1 MTQPTL
7 FSEGPRP
14 RRRAAAGP
22 RFTPRELARLLRLP
36 EPTAEQDAIIS
47 APVEPLLV
55 VAGAGSGKTET
66 MASRVVWL
74 VANGY
79 AHPGEIHGQTFTRK
93 AAGELSHRVRTR
105 LGQLGRR
112 LGRDEALAGEPTIST
127 YHAYAARVVTEHG
140 LRAGYEPS
148 ARLLTEAARWQ
159 IVDSLVRTY
168 TGEMTGLNRAPGTV
182 TDDVLALS
190 GELAEHLVGPD
201 DLAAWTGRFFADV
214 QEYPGRVYKDVSDVL
229 RRQQSRLTL
238 LPLVRLYE
246 QRKHDLEA
254 MDFGDQMARA
264 ARVARDHP
272 EVGAIERGRFR
283 IVLLDEYQD
292 TSHAQVTMLNN
303 LFGGGHPVTAVGD
316 PCQSIYGWRGASA
329 GTLERFPEEFRD
341 SAAHPAWVRTLTRSW
356 RNRPEILRVANT
368 ISAPLRAQ
376 VHRLE
381 AADRTAEA
389 VGGRTVTCALLPT
402 HAEEAAWIAD
412 SMLTAWRLVAGL
424 PRAPAGEIPLERRP
438 TSAVLVRVRSQIPVI
453 EEALR
458 SRGLP
463 VEVVGLGGLLDTPE
477 VRDVVCTLRV
487 LADPTDGASLLRLLT
502 GARWRIGP
510 RDLVALHRR
519 SRTIAAAR
527 VAASGRTAADPEQV
541 NTDRLDDATLVEAMA
556 DLGAPRN
563 YSAEGHRRLQEYG
576 RELAALRRRLD
587 QPLPDLLADIE
598 RTIGL
603 DVEVAVRGWAAGDA
617 GLARAHLDALGEAAT
632 RYIGENES
640 GTVAGFLA
648 FLAAAEEEERGLE
661 PGQIDVVEGAVQIL
675 TAHAAKGLEWDVVS
689 VAGLCRG
696 VWPGLARASDH
707 YLGGIGVLPFPLRG
721 DVSGL
726 PVLDLSDADDQKDV
740 AAAVTAFGRAW
751 REHDEREERR
761 LAYVAVTRPRR
772 LLLCS
777 GYWWGDGVKR
787 PRGPSVFLDEIRE
800 TCAAGAG
807 VVDVWTPEPAP
818 GDTNPSDQLVPTAE
832 WPADPL
838 GLRRPAMAAAADLI
852 RRMIENPDASVAEA
866 FADLAAADPEVA
878 ARAGLAADLAGLAGP
893 GEHPGTTDWSTPA
906 AVRPTEAPSA
916 SPVLPA
922 VLTPETSGPAALV
935 PDGTEPTAAG
945 PTGVSLPRQAGP
957 DTAPG
962 ETAPARPEPQAG
974 LTVTGPAVTGP
985 AVTGPAVTGPGGP
998 AATVSGTGAA
1008 EPAAGA
1014 AEPAADGAEPVAD
1027 RADQADRVDGA
1038 DGSDR
1043 AGLVAAVEAADR
1055 AAEAGDPDIARWRRE
1070 AKLLLAERAE
1080 RARRDGPIE
1089 VAVPSHLSVSQLVV
1103 LRKDP
1108 QALARSLRRPLP
1120 HRPAPQARRGTAFHA
1135 WLEQRFGAVRLIDI
1149 DDLPGAA
1156 DDGAADDE
1164 ELAALQEAFL
1174 TGEWAERTPI
1184 EVEVPFATTVAGVV
1198 VRGRMDAVFADPDG
1212 RFDVIDWKTGRRPSG
1227 AEAEAAAVQ
1236 LSAYRIAWASLAGV
1250 PVRKVR
1256 AGFHYVREQVTVR
1269 PADLMEAAE
1278 LAALIEDIPA
1288 EAV

>member
-7 FSEGPRP
+7 FPEGPRP
-14 RRRAAAGP
+14 RRRAVSGP
-22 RFTPRELARLLRLP
+22 RFTPRELARMLRLP

-79 AHPGEIHGQTFTRK
+79 AHPGEILGLTFTRK
-93 AAGELSHRVRTR
+93 ASGELSHRVRTR

-201 DLAAWTGRFFADV
+201 DLAAWTGRFFADL
-214 QEYPGRVYKDVSDVL
+214 QEYPGRVYKDVSEVL
-229 RRQQSRLTL
+229 RRQQNRLTL

-264 ARVARDHP
+264 ALVARDHP

-341 SAAHPAWVRTLTRSW
+341 SAGHPAWVRTLTRSW

-368 ISAPLRAQ
+368 VSAPLRAQ
-376 VHRLE
+376 VQRLE

-402 HAEEAAWIAD
+402 YADEAAWIAD

-438 TSAVLVRVRSQIPVI
+438 TSAVLVRVRSQIPAI

-527 VAASGRTAADPEQV
+527 VAASGRNAADPEQL

-563 YSAEGHRRLQEYG
+563 YSAEGYRRLQEYG

-598 RTIGL
+598 RTTGL

-617 GLARAHLDALGEAAT
+617 GLARGHLDALGEAAT

-721 DVSGL
+721 DASGL
-726 PVLDLSDADDQKDV
+726 PVLDLSDADEQKDV

-818 GDTNPSDQLVPTAE
+818 GDTNPSDQVVPTAE

-852 RRMIENPDASVAEA
+852 RRMIEKPDASAAEA

-878 ARAGLAADLAGLAGP
+878 ARAGLAADLVGLAGP
-893 GEHPGTTDWSTPA
+893 GAVPDGAAWSALA
-906 AVRPTEAPSA
+906 AVRTTEAS
-916 SPVLPA
+916 SPAPVH
-922 VLTPETSGPAALV
+922 PAAGTPAT
-935 PDGTEPTAAG
+935 PDPAGSEPLR
-945 PTGVSLPRQAGP
+945 PPLPRQAGP
-957 DTAPG
+957 ESAPG
-962 ETAPARPEPQAG
+962 ESIPAR
-974 LTVTGPAVTGP
+974 TGPAGSTATPPPADGNVEPAEGRPDVPGPVDVPGP
-985 AVTGPAVTGPGGP
+985 ADMPDPADVAGPGDVP
-998 AATVSGTGAA
+998 
-1008 EPAAGA
+1008 
-1014 AEPAADGAEPVAD
+1014 
-1027 RADQADRVDGA
+1027 
-1038 DGSDR
+1038 DR

-1055 AAEAGDPDIARWRRE
+1055 LAEAADPDIARWRRE
-1070 AKLLLAERAE
+1070 ARLLLAERAE

-1103 LRKDP
+1103 LRRDP

-1156 DDGAADDE
+1156 DDSAAEDE

-1174 TGEWAERTPI
+1174 TGEWAERTPV

-1269 PADLMEAAE
+1269 PADLMDAAE
-1278 LAALIEDIPA
+1278 LAALIEEIPA
-1288 EAV
+1288 EPT